1 MMRAPCRSIG
11 IEIATALF
19 LALMVSVAAQVGTE
33 ICACQPSQY
42 TMILNFALECDDKD
56 IDESVVAGV
65 QETAC
70 VVEGTVKD
78 MDLTDPFPVLVRNI
92 TITELDQELQPVKQD
107 RLSGEFLDGAEIS
120 YTSFTAAEPGRVD
133 PTSLP
138 AGLQVELTGSNAGG
152 ELLKNIYVILFNQ
165 NCSIYPV
172 LTDGMQIGWT
182 VFVRLMSHRFRVVGK
197 R

>member
-33 ICACQPSQY
+33 ICACQPSEY
-42 TMILNFALECDDKD
+42 TLKLNFALECDDRD
-56 IDESVVAGV
+56 IDGSVVAGV

-70 VVEGTVKD
+70 IVEGAVKD
-78 MDLTDPFPVLVRNI
+78 MEPTDPFPVLVSNI

-107 RLSGEFLDGAEIS
+107 RRSGEFLDGAEIV
-120 YTSFTAAEPGRVD
+120 YTSFTAAEPGGVD
-133 PTSLP
+133 SISLP

-182 VFVRLMSHRFRVVGK
+182 VFVRAMSHRRRVAGQ